1 MPRYTLELHW
11 PDGKITTGDHDS
23 RDAVYEVGD
32 CFADAAAKISF
43 RIERLKEAG
52 ATWRIERIEDAPEPF
67 LAKLVCAPLLFEV

>member
-43 RIERLKEAG
+43 RIERLKE
-52 ATWRIERIEDAPEPF
+52 TEPPGG
-67 LAKLVCAPLLFEV
+67 LNGLRMLQSRSLQSSVCAPLLFEV